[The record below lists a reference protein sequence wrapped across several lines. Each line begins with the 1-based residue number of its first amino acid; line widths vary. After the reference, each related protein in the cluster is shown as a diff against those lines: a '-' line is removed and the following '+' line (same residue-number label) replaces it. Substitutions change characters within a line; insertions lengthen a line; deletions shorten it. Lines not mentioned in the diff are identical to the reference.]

1 MQILIAGFES
11 QKIVSR
17 DEVIQALLKLPE
29 LHLRGIKVVR
39 YDPYRVIATS
49 MTWLMDEPMAPGT
62 RGSYY
67 QTDNFSAI
75 VVWKF
80 NSKSEFYHI
89 LYHEVGHYVFMQTLQ
104 QKPRDEWMYDIR
116 KKEPQTVSQYA
127 KKNSREDFAETYAA
141 FVTQQP
147 SLNACPMRRAFLATK
162 VFKSDVS
169 P

>member
-11 QKIVSR
+11 QSIVSR
-17 DEVIQALLKLPE
+17 DEVIDALLRLPE

-39 YDPYRVIATS
+39 YDPNKVIATS
-49 MTWLMDEPMAPGT
+49 MIWLMDEPVSPGT

-80 NSKSEFYHI
+80 TSRAEFYHI
-89 LYHEVGHYVFMQTLQ
+89 LYHEVGHYVFMQTIQ
-104 QKPRDEWMYDIR
+104 QPARDQWMYDIR
-116 KKEPQTVSQYA
+116 KQEPQTVSQYA
-127 KKNSREDFAETYAA
+127 KKNSREDFAESYAA
-141 FVTQQP
+141 YVTQNT
-147 SLNACPMRRAFLATK
+147 SLDACPLRRAYMATR
-162 VFKSDVS
+162 VFKLDVN

>member
-17 DEVIQALLKLPE
+17 NEVIEALLKLPE

-39 YDPYRVIATS
+39 YDPNRVIATS

-67 QTDNFSAI
+67 QTDNFSAV

-80 NSKSEFYHI
+80 NSKAEFYHI

-104 QKPRDEWMYDIR
+104 QPTRNQWMYDIR
-116 KKEPQTVSQYA
+116 KQEPQTVSQYA
-127 KKNSREDFAETYAA
+127 KKNSREDFAESYAA
-141 FVTQQP
+141 FATQQS
-147 SLNACPMRRAFLATK
+147 SLNACPMRRAFMATK

>member
-17 DEVIQALLKLPE
+17 NEVIQALLKLPE

-39 YDPYRVIATS
+39 YDPNRVIATS

-67 QTDNFSAI
+67 QTDNFSAV

-80 NSKSEFYHI
+80 NSKAEFYHI

-104 QKPRDEWMYDIR
+104 QPARNQWMYDIR
-116 KKEPQTVSQYA
+116 KQEPQTVSQYA
-127 KKNSREDFAETYAA
+127 KKNSREDFAESYAA

-147 SLNACPMRRAFLATK
+147 SLNACPMRRTFMVTK
-162 VFKSDVS
+162 VFNSDVS